1 MASPGFE
8 ITPLDWGTLRSRRG
22 TFALWKRNPLFCA
35 VSASA
40 MDGNAI
46 QIWVVLFSI
55 LLLGCQTMK
64 PGEEVCV
71 EGEGLGGHSHVDLLW
86 SKNSACFLHQRGHVK
101 EINAGGDRGDDN
113 ILCGHET
120 GVLVVGNQNHV
131 FLGGKESAI
140 SDVRPGLDGGS
151 GR

>member
-35 VSASA
+35 VSASV

-71 EGEGLGGHSHVDLLW
+71 EGGRVGRSLTHRFVVVQKFCVLPPP
-86 SKNSACFLHQRGHVK
+86 
-101 EINAGGDRGDDN
+101 AGSCQGDQCWWG
-113 ILCGHET
+113 
-120 GVLVVGNQNHV
+120 
-131 FLGGKESAI
+131 
-140 SDVRPGLDGGS
+140 
-151 GR
+151 